1 MQRHWHWHKCVRFG
15 ETFWMSDARVTW
27 KDIWGCCRI
36 LRFRDGGE
44 KQRTLPNKRGDE
56 RQTNVL
62 HSNSSGLVYMNCD
75 IAAGMITKFV
85 LFVYFSGGHIRVMW
99 AHSGD
104 EIAEL
109 HLHLF
114 LSRLL
119 NTALVSSSVTC
130 FKNCP
135 KNFSFF
141 AFKTRRRFVNTQ
153 TNGFEKLHK
162 NVVRLSE

>member
-1 MQRHWHWHKCVRFG
+1 VQRHWHWHKCVRFG

-104 EIAEL
+104 VGTFGWWDCWTTPSFISLTFAQ
-109 HLHLF
+109 HC
-114 LSRLL
+114 LSIKFRHM
-119 NTALVSSSVTC
+119 
-130 FKNCP
+130 F
-135 KNFSFF
+135 
-141 AFKTRRRFVNTQ
+141 
-153 TNGFEKLHK
+153 
-162 NVVRLSE
+162 